1 MAKANR
7 QPANTVQ
14 NLVAAMQ
21 NAIQGEIEP
30 PASVRLRGGDREFWD
45 AIMRTRARTE
55 WTDADLVNAGNMA
68 RCMADIERISREL
81 ETEGDVVENA
91 RGTLVANPKHGIL
104 ESMSRRIMA
113 LMRLMQMNA
122 RSTGQAEDKVKAR
135 AQEANARR
143 AKADL
148 DAEDDLIP
156 S

>member
-7 QPANTVQ
+7 HPANTVQ

-21 NAIQGEIEP
+21 NAIQGEIDP
-30 PASVRLRGGDREFWD
+30 PAYVRLREGDREFWG

-81 ETEGDVVENA
+81 EVEGDVVENA
-91 RGTLVANPKHGIL
+91 RGTQVANPKHALL

-135 AQEANARR
+135 AQEATARR

>member
-30 PASVRLRGGDREFWD
+30 PAYVRLRGGDREFWD

-81 ETEGDVVENA
+81 ETEGDVVEKRPRHAGGQPEA
-91 RGTLVANPKHGIL
+91 RN
-104 ESMSRRIMA
+104 S
-113 LMRLMQMNA
+113 
-122 RSTGQAEDKVKAR
+122 
-135 AQEANARR
+135 
-143 AKADL
+143 
-148 DAEDDLIP
+148 
-156 S
+156 

>member
-30 PASVRLRGGDREFWD
+30 PVYVRLRGGDREFWD

-113 LMRLMQMNA
+113 LMRLMQMNS

>member
-1 MAKANR
+1 MLSK
-7 QPANTVQ
+7 
-14 NLVAAMQ
+14 
-21 NAIQGEIEP
+21 
-30 PASVRLRGGDREFWD
+30 
-45 AIMRTRARTE
+45 
-55 WTDADLVNAGNMA
+55 
-68 RCMADIERISREL
+68 
-81 ETEGDVVENA
+81 NA